1 MKLRRLL
8 SLALAL
14 AGLWLVAF
22 HAAIF
27 WQRIADA
34 TILQSGVLGRWIAS
48 ALLIGGLAA
57 FRRRLSGR
65 RARIVFWVLVAFL
78 HLSIPAEER
87 VLDLESP
94 VATLVQVGLTTLPV
108 ILLAITLALA
118 RICSDQSSFPLL
130 RSALAR
136 PKPQISAP
144 CAPRAPPCA

>member
-1 MKLRRLL
+1 MRPRRLV

-27 WQRIADA
+27 WQRISDA
-34 TILQSGVLGRWIAS
+34 TILQSGVLGRWIVS
-48 ALLIGGLAA
+48 AFLIAAFTA
-57 FRRRLSGR
+57 FRRHLRGR
-65 RARIVFWVLVAFL
+65 RARIVLWVLVAFL

-94 VATLVQVGLTTLPV
+94 VATLVQVGLSTLPV

-118 RICSDQSSFPLL
+118 RICSDRSSFPLL

-136 PKPQISAP
+136 PKPRISAP
-144 CAPRAPPCA
+144 RASRAPPHA